1 MHNKIYTPDEVAAF
15 LKISKHT
22 VYELIKRGELA
33 AFKVGKK
40 MRIEERELNR
50 LKTGE
55 MPVEA
60 NHSQSIQLRL
70 AGSHDFLVESFVQY
84 VSKEDFDI
92 SIQPSYIGSL
102 EGLME
107 LYKGRCDIAAVH
119 LLDPVSK
126 TYNLPFIQQLFV
138 HEKIT
143 VMRLAAREQGLITA
157 AGNPKNMKGF
167 NDLVRNDLIFVN
179 RQKGSGTR
187 FLLDTILSEKKIN
200 PLVINGYEHEE
211 WTHLS
216 AASHISSGNADV
228 TFGIK
233 TAASRLNLHFI
244 PAAVEQFDLIFKW
257 TQQNEIALQHII
269 DLLQLTSFREY
280 INALEG
286 YDDSQ
291 FGRIT
296 YDSRKWEV

>member
-1 MHNKIYTPDEVAAF
+1 MQNKIYTPDEVAAL

-33 AFKVGKK
+33 SFKVGKK
-40 MRIEERELNR
+40 MRIEEQELNR
-50 LKTGE
+50 LKTGA
-55 MPVEA
+55 MSAPVKQ
-60 NHSQSIQLRL
+60 SQSTQLRL
-70 AGSHDFLVESFVQY
+70 AGSHDFLVESLVQY
-84 VSKEDFDI
+84 VSKDDLDI
-92 SIQPSYIGSL
+92 MPSYIGSL

-126 TYNLPFIQQLFV
+126 MYNLPFIHQLFV

-157 AGNPKNMKGF
+157 AGNPQNIKGIK
-167 NDLVRNDLIFVN
+167 DLERNDLIFVN

-187 FLLDTILSEKKIN
+187 FLFDTILSEEMMN
-200 PLVINGYEHEE
+200 PLTINGYKHEE

-228 TFGIK
+228 SFGIK
-233 TAASRLNLHFI
+233 TAASRLHLDFI
-244 PAAVEQFDLIFKW
+244 PIAVEQFDLVFKW
-257 TQQNEIALQHII
+257 TQKNENALQHII
-269 DLLQLTSFREY
+269 DVLELTSFREH
-280 INALEG
+280 ADTLAG
-286 YDDSQ
+286 YDGSQ

-296 YDSRKWEV
+296 YDSR

>member
-1 MHNKIYTPDEVAAF
+1 MHNKIYTPDEVAAL

-33 AFKVGKK
+33 SFKVGKK

-50 LKTGE
+50 LKTGT
-55 MPVEA
+55 MSAPVKQ
-60 NHSQSIQLRL
+60 SQSIQLRL
-70 AGSHDFLVESFVQY
+70 AGSHDFLVESLVQY
-84 VSKEDFDI
+84 VSKEDLDI

-126 TYNLPFIQQLFV
+126 MYNLPFIHQLFV

-143 VMRLAAREQGLITA
+143 VMRLAAREQGLIAA
-157 AGNPKNMKGF
+157 AGNPQNIEGIK
-167 NDLVRNDLIFVN
+167 DLERNDLIFVN

-187 FLLDTILSEKKIN
+187 FLFDTILSEKKIN

-216 AASHISSGNADV
+216 AASHISSGNADA

-233 TAASRLNLHFI
+233 TAASRLTLDFI
-244 PAAVEQFDLIFKW
+244 PVAVEQFDLVFKW
-257 TQQNEIALQHII
+257 TQKNENALQHIM
-269 DLLQLTSFREY
+269 DVLELTSFREH
-280 INALEG
+280 IDALAG
-286 YDDSQ
+286 YDGSQ

-296 YDSRKWEV
+296 YDSR